1 MKKIEDYL
9 QKEGGKPAAAA
20 AITGVKPGKSDPAG
34 IGVLMPEFDKKIKA
48 LELYRNLIG
57 PVTP

>member
-1 MKKIEDYL
+1 M
-9 QKEGGKPAAAA
+9 
-20 AITGVKPGKSDPAG
+20 KPGKSDPAG
-34 IGVLMPEFDKKIKA
+34 IEVLMPEFEKKIKA